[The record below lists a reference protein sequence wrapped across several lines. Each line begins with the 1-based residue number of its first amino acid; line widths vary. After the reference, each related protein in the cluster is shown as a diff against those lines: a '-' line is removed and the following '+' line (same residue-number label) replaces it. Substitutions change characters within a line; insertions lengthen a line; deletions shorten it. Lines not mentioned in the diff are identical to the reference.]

1 MKISHISFST
11 FGGAGK
17 VAQELHNYQKKVGLD
32 STLDCI
38 STLNVRKEPFKH
50 PKLTF
55 FSALD
60 KYLISKYDNPSM
72 ISILRNLH
80 DHSDHLIHK
89 NEYDV
94 IHLHWLPG
102 ILSLQ
107 NLNNLY
113 KSKTN
118 FVWSIQDFWPI
129 TGGCHF
135 MGTCNGFVK
144 DCSDC
149 PQIRTGFKS
158 LAKKQLKNKMVILD
172 KFEKNLTLV
181 APSIFVAK
189 KIKLSPFFSK
199 FNSVVI
205 GNPIQI
211 SDSPSNLSKEFASDR
226 DVNRKFII
234 GCVAA
239 DLSEKR
245 KNISLLVNWFLKNC
259 TDSNSN
265 YQLLLIG
272 NNGGFIPKHP
282 RIKIVSNVNDPK
294 LMTNLYLK
302 MDVNVSLSLEETFGY
317 SILESGLQKVPS
329 ICFENTAQSE
339 LIQNNLDGF
348 VLSHI
353 GELKIVLDNLAANPE
368 RIKQAGVNILKKLTN
383 KYHVS
388 NINSEY
394 MKIYSE

>member
-1 MKISHISFST
+1 MKIRHISFST

-17 VAQELHNYQKKVGLD
+17 VAQELHNYQKEIGLD
-32 STLDCI
+32 STLDYI
-38 STLNVRKEPFKH
+38 TTLNVRKEPFKH

-55 FSALD
+55 YSALD

-80 DHSDHLIHK
+80 DHSFHLTHK
-89 NEYDV
+89 NDFDV

-102 ILSLQ
+102 ILSLR
-107 NLNNLY
+107 NLSNLY
-113 KSKTN
+113 KSKTK

-149 PQIRTGFKS
+149 PQIRTGFKN
-158 LAKKQLKNKMVILD
+158 LAKKQLKNKMVILE

-181 APSIFVAK
+181 APSIFVAQ

-205 GNPIQI
+205 GNPIHI
-211 SDSPSNLSKEFASDR
+211 SNSPRDLSKKIAFEGDA
-226 DVNRKFII
+226 NHKFVI
-234 GCVAA
+234 GCVAG

-245 KNISLLVNWFLKNC
+245 KNVSLLVSWFLKNC
-259 TDSNSN
+259 IDRNSN

-282 RIKIVSNVNDPK
+282 RIEIVSNINDPRI
-294 LMTNLYLK
+294 MTELYLK
-302 MDVNVSLSLEETFGY
+302 MDVNISLSLEETFGY

-339 LIQNNLDGF
+339 LIENNIDGF
-348 VLSHI
+348 I
-353 GELKIVLDNLAANPE
+353 LKDLGKLKPTLDSLAANPE
-368 RIKQAGVNILKKLTN
+368 KIRHAGVKILKKFSN
-383 KYHVS
+383 KYCVS
-388 NINSEY
+388 NINSEF
-394 MKIYSE
+394 MKIYRN